1 MNTETTNIKGTE
13 MEGQE
18 EKKKSK
24 KWWIIGGVV
33 IVLLLA
39 ASAFMGR
46 MWMVGRATGMTE
58 MADPEAMMAA
68 MLDVEELPDEAP
80 DVVGR
85 LSRLD
90 GNSLFVSTTSTTG
103 AFQHGLTA
111 SEGPTVEVV
120 ITRDTILY
128 ADVTFEDFDFSSRG
142 GQGSHGEG
150 GMSGMSEMFT
160 ADRVIE
166 PGVLEDIETN
176 TNIVVW
182 GERTGDRITATT
194 VLYIVEP
201 LGMEG
206 YH

>member
-1 MNTETTNIKGTE
+1 
-13 MEGQE
+13 
-18 EKKKSK
+18 
-24 KWWIIGGVV
+24 
-33 IVLLLA
+33 
-39 ASAFMGR
+39 
-46 MWMVGRATGMTE
+46 
-58 MADPEAMMAA
+58 MAA

-85 LSRLD
+85 VSRLD
-90 GNSLFVSTTSTTG
+90 GNSLFISTESTTG
-103 AFQHGLTA
+103 AIHGGQTA

-128 ADVTFEDFDFSSRG
+128 ADVTAEDFDFSSPG

-150 GMSGMSEMFT
+150 GMSGMSDEMFT
-160 ADRVIE
+160 ADKVIE

-194 VLYIVEP
+194 VLYIVVP